1 MLQAPLQSKIH
12 SLAQSLGLYVY
23 DIDVLKENDR
33 QILRVSITRKAP
45 LQILDS
51 ENEKAVSLQDCQKLS
66 ELLSPVLDVEGVN
79 LDEYNLEVSSPGLER
94 NLTKPQHYEFSLGE
108 KVRVQLNDKSV
119 VIGVLQAYEAESIQV
134 KDVDSGQI
142 RTIQL
147 DEIKKAKV
155 IFEF

>member
-1 MLQAPLQSKIH
+1 MLHAPLQSKIH

-23 DIDVLKENDR
+23 DIDMLKENDR

-94 NLTKPQHYEFSLGE
+94 NLTKSQHFEFSLGE

-119 VIGVLQAYEAESIQV
+119 VVGVLQAYGAESIQI
-134 KDVDSGQI
+134 KDMDSEQI
-142 RTIQL
+142 HTIQF
-147 DEIKKAKV
+147 EEMKKVKV